1 MKEIFI
7 YGIGD
12 FAKLMLHYFKTDS
25 SYNVIGFCAD
35 SKYINDEEFCKL
47 PIISFEEINLIYP
60 SSKYQV
66 FVAIGYSNMR
76 SRKIIYNKIKSKN
89 YQCVNYISSKATL
102 ANNIIIGENNVI
114 LENVVIEP
122 FANIG
127 NNNVIWS
134 SSNICH
140 NTKIHSHCFIAAQTL
155 VGGFSEIKENC
166 FLGFNSTV
174 LQNIVLE
181 DETLVA
187 AKTLINRNTKKCTK
201 YMGIPAKLISIHK
214 DNGIQIK

>member
-35 SKYINDEEFCKL
+35 RKYINDEEFCKL

-60 SSKYQV
+60 SNKYQV

-76 SRKIIYNKIKSKN
+76 ARKIIYNKIKSKN
-89 YQCVNYISSKATL
+89 YQCVNYISSKAIL

-127 NNNVIWS
+127 NNNIIWS

-155 VGGFSEIKENC
+155 VGGFCEIKENC

-181 DETLVA
+181 DETLVS
-187 AKTLINRNTKKCTK
+187 AKTLINKNTTKCTK
-201 YMGIPAKLISIHK
+201 YIGIPGKLISNHK